1 MPMGPGTLILYLAL
15 FDNDSMSVIH
25 LPIYSN
31 SSDRVVSNDGR
42 FSSSAAL

>member
-25 LPIYSN
+25 LLLYDLIN
-31 SSDRVVSNDGR
+31 GGGE
-42 FSSSAAL
+42 